1 MHQYYDVL
9 YFNNLVDIVQEQV
22 VLTKLNV
29 DKTNKLI
36 ELGLKAESD
45 LLEMKAQEAT
55 ELHNLVT
62 AKNQLE
68 LATLSLKHLMNW
80 PIDDELHI
88 ENEPLLFTT
97 ESLPKNKI
105 ILESAMQHMPSIQRA
120 ELDVEATK
128 KQVGI
133 ARGNLAPRL
142 SMGGGIYTNY
152 ADSRLEEFYPDNPN
166 NPVTRTI
173 SFREQ
178 WSQNMAQ
185 SVFITLQIPIFNR
198 WNGMSQVKQAKW
210 ERTMALNRQ
219 KEEQQNLYRLVS
231 EDLQQL
237 RSLHNERELLQS
249 KKDALKEAYIV
260 AEKKLEQGLISVIE
274 FYTAKNQ
281 LAQSETDWVRT
292 LLQIKIKEKTIRI
305 YLGEEMF

>member
-68 LATLSLKHLMNW
+68 LAILSLKNLMNW
-80 PIDDELHI
+80 PIDGKLHI
-88 ENEPLLFTT
+88 ENDPLLFTT

-105 ILESAMQHMPSIQRA
+105 ILESAMQHMPSIQLA

-128 KQVGI
+128 KQVDI
-133 ARGNLAPRL
+133 ARGNLVPRL

-210 ERTMALNRQ
+210 ERTMALNCCSQ
-219 KEEQQNLYRLVS
+219 K
-231 EDLQQL
+231 
-237 RSLHNERELLQS
+237 
-249 KKDALKEAYIV
+249 K
-260 AEKKLEQGLISVIE
+260 
-274 FYTAKNQ
+274 
-281 LAQSETDWVRT
+281 
-292 LLQIKIKEKTIRI
+292 
-305 YLGEEMF
+305 MP